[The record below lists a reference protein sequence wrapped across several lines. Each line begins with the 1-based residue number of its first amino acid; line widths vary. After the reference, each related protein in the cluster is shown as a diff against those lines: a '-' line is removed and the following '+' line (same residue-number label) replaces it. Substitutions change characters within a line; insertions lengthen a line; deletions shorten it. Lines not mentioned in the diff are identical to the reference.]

1 MDLNSQNKV
10 LKAGFMLIRKDDQPQ
25 PRIKHKQFGFSEW
38 RTFEKFDT
46 KAARDCR
53 FKDLLHNSTI
63 IED

>member
-1 MDLNSQNKV
+1 M
-10 LKAGFMLIRKDDQPQ
+10 KAGFMLIRKDDQPT

-46 KAARDCR
+46 KVARDR
-53 FKDLLHNSTI
+53 RYKELLHDSSI